1 MNKKRFLNLMQY
13 NELVMRREYLS
24 LIGFMIFAY
33 LVIFLGNMTYTADA
47 AHLDAAIN
55 TCLKAYCFY
64 ICMSGCFIFS
74 NVNTKQQ
81 IIRFKMLPAT
91 DAEKFLVKLLYAS
104 VIWTICGFV
113 AFILADEIRIF
124 VCWLF
129 GNGLTES
136 GLMQFFD
143 KCVHNWTYTNDGQTI
158 RSLPIPDIILM
169 IFIHSLYVLGGT
181 VFRRYKFVF
190 SSLVLLLLFIINAIV
205 LSNFREELHAIDTI
219 YNVKLVLLILLTLLS
234 VLAITN
240 YVLSYVVF
248 KRMQAVNNKF
258 LNI

>member
-1 MNKKRFLNLMQY
+1 MNNKRFLNLMQY

-91 DAEKFLVKLLYAS
+91 DAE
-104 VIWTICGFV
+104 
-113 AFILADEIRIF
+113 
-124 VCWLF
+124 
-129 GNGLTES
+129 N
-136 GLMQFFD
+136 
-143 KCVHNWTYTNDGQTI
+143 
-158 RSLPIPDIILM
+158 
-169 IFIHSLYVLGGT
+169 
-181 VFRRYKFVF
+181 F
-190 SSLVLLLLFIINAIV
+190 S
-205 LSNFREELHAIDTI
+205 
-219 YNVKLVLLILLTLLS
+219 
-234 VLAITN
+234 
-240 YVLSYVVF
+240 
-248 KRMQAVNNKF
+248 
-258 LNI
+258 

>member
-1 MNKKRFLNLMQY
+1 
-13 NELVMRREYLS
+13 
-24 LIGFMIFAY
+24 
-33 LVIFLGNMTYTADA
+33 
-47 AHLDAAIN
+47 
-55 TCLKAYCFY
+55 
-64 ICMSGCFIFS
+64 
-74 NVNTKQQ
+74 
-81 IIRFKMLPAT
+81 
-91 DAEKFLVKLLYAS
+91 
-104 VIWTICGFV
+104 
-113 AFILADEIRIF
+113 
-124 VCWLF
+124 
-129 GNGLTES
+129 
-136 GLMQFFD
+136 MQFFD

-158 RSLPIPDIILM
+158 SSLPIPYIILM